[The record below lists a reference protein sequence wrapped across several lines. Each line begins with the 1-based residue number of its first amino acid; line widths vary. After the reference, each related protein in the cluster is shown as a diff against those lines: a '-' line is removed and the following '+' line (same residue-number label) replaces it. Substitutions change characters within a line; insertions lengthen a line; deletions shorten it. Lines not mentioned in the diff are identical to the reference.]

1 MAKAVLLVR
10 DRNEFWGRLSLVST
24 GTVLGLATIP
34 MVALTAA
41 SAASAVGLIMVGD
54 ANLVALGAAAVVSL
68 FGIAALIL
76 REDDLIADQV
86 HRAIIA
92 DQKALGYFLASVSS
106 GMVPAVVMV
115 FSLLVL
121 RYYLHSDSNY
131 PLLTWFWSYGVATG
145 AWSLRAHLAEGRQR
159 TLSSIQAYAG
169 HVGYFAASVAV
180 AGLHCSIEFG
190 IVLLLIPQILP
201 FAVGFFLAMA
211 DRNALRDVQI

>member
-1 MAKAVLLVR
+1 MAKSDLLVR
-10 DRNEFWGRLSLVST
+10 DRNEFWGILPLIST

-41 SAASAVGLIMVGD
+41 SAASAVGLIMFGN
-54 ANLVALGAAAVVSL
+54 ANLVIIGAAAVVAM

-76 REDDLIADQV
+76 REDKLIANQV

-92 DQKALGYFLASVSS
+92 DRKALGFFLATLSS
-106 GMVPAVVMV
+106 GLVPAVVV
-115 FSLLVL
+115 IFSLIVL
-121 RYYLHSDSNY
+121 RYYLHNESNY
-131 PLLTWFWSYGVATG
+131 PLLAWLWSYGVATG
-145 AWSLRAHLAEGRQR
+145 AWSLRAQLAEGRQR

-180 AGLHCSIEFG
+180 ACLRCSIEFG
-190 IVLLLIPQILP
+190 IVLLIIPQILP